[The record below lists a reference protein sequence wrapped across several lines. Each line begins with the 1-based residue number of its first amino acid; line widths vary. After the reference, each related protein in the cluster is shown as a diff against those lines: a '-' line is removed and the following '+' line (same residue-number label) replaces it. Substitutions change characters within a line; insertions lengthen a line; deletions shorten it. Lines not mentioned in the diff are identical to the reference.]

1 MTDASNAQESLAPES
16 TAPIA
21 GLEVTHLAV
30 HEDNRGWFKENWGFP
45 RAGKTAGTD
54 DFRPVQNNVS
64 LNARRGATRGMH
76 AEPWDKYVSVAN
88 GRVFGA
94 WVDMRAESPTYG
106 EKYGCEIGP
115 DTAVFVPRGVANG
128 FQALEDDTTYI
139 YLVNDRWSPDVQ
151 YAFCSYREI
160 DWPLEPTEV
169 SAKDEEHPA
178 LADATPVPPRKILVT
193 GANGQLGRALKA
205 VLPAE
210 STEFATHADFDVTDA
225 DENSRTWRNYRA
237 IINCAAYNDVNGA
250 EDDRA
255 ACWQV
260 NATAPRRLAQIARRF
275 DLTLV
280 HVSTDFV
287 FGQNP
292 PAAGEE
298 FSEDDSPA
306 PVNFY
311 GASKA
316 AGEEAARVAPQHYV
330 VRTAWVFGDG
340 KNFVRTMR
348 DLSEKGVQ
356 PNVVHDERGRPT
368 YTEDLAKG
376 IKHLLDCGPGKA
388 PYGTYH
394 ITSAGDS
401 VSRDE
406 LAMAVFIGAGD
417 DPANVHPVSG
427 EEYAAQAGP
436 QAPRPADSTLAID
449 KLARTGFIPG
459 NWRAGLALWLAL
471 SS

>member
-1 MTDASNAQESLAPES
+1 MS
-16 TAPIA
+16 TPTSTTPIA
-21 GLEVTHLAV
+21 GLVVTQLDV
-30 HEDNRGWFKENWGFP
+30 HGDNRGWFKENWTFP
-45 RAGKTAGTD
+45 RRGLSTQADT
-54 DFRPVQNNVS
+54 FRPVQNNVS
-64 LNARRGATRGMH
+64 FNAKRGATRGMH

-88 GRVFGA
+88 GRVYGA
-94 WVDMRAESPTYG
+94 WVDMREGSDTYG
-106 EKYGCEIGP
+106 EKFGCEIGP

-128 FQALEDDTTYI
+128 FQALEDNTTYI
-139 YLVNDRWSPDVQ
+139 YLVNDRWSPDAQ

-178 LADATPVPPRKILVT
+178 LADATGDTATVKPKKVLVT
-193 GANGQLGRALKA
+193 GANGQLGRALRA
-205 VLPAE
+205 VLPND
-210 STEFATHADFDVTDA
+210 STEFASHADFDITQADA
-225 DENSRTWRNYRA
+225 ESRNWRDYRA

-250 EDDRA
+250 EEDRA

-260 NATAPRRLAQIARRF
+260 NAAAPRRLAQIAQRF

-292 PAAGEE
+292 PADGAEFTEE
-298 FSEDDSPA
+298 DLPT

-311 GASKA
+311 GAAKA
-316 AGEEAARVAPQHYV
+316 AGEESARVAPQHYV

-348 DLSEKGVQ
+348 DLCQKGVQ
-356 PNVVHDERGRPT
+356 PDVVHDERGRPT
-368 YTEDLAKG
+368 YAEDLAKG
-376 IKHLLDCGPGKA
+376 IKHLLTCGPDKA

-394 ITSAGDS
+394 VTSAGDA

-417 DPANVHPVSG
+417 DPSNVHPVSG
-427 EEYAAQAGP
+427 ADYAAKAGP
-436 QAPRPADSTLAID
+436 QAPRPADSTLSTD
-449 KLARTGFIPG
+449 KIAATGFTPG

-471 SS
+471 SA